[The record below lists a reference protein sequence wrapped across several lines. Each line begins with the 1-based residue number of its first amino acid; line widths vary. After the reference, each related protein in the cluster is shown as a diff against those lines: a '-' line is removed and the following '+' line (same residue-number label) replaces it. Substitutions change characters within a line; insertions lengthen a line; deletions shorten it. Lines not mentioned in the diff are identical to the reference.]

1 MTTSVRSHSSE
12 NGFPQTKTTFLIVCI
27 KDPFR
32 IICAKVSFFNV
43 VCPLCANVSET
54 EAKADVEEADRADA
68 ADADPEKIVALY
80 VRVSTAEQSLARQRQ
95 LTYDYATDRLGVAPS
110 SIQVY
115 TDKRSGTNTDRSGYA
130 DLMADLTG
138 GSIDRVV
145 VSEVSWLSR
154 SVRDFAEAV
163 ERIVDEHGAAL
174 HVLDMGLDLDPDD
187 RDPYTRAFLSVAATF
202 AELEADIKRENTRQ
216 GMAAAKSLGKQ
227 TSRPPFGFDVG
238 PEGYPSP
245 NDDFETALV
254 ILDRLDRGDSK
265 RSVANSA
272 GVSRQTVGR
281 IEQRREVYENYED

>member
-1 MTTSVRSHSSE
+1 MERLREPAATIRGG
-12 NGFPQTKTTFLIVCI
+12 GFVG
-27 KDPFR
+27 
-32 IICAKVSFFNV
+32 IINNV
-43 VCPLCANVSET
+43 VGNFDTLLAECHFVPHIAKRCPNTT
-54 EAKADVEEADRADA
+54 EFPISPAAVYRFNKA
-68 ADADPEKIVALY
+68 
-80 VRVSTAEQSLARQRQ
+80 
-95 LTYDYATDRLGVAPS
+95 
-110 SIQVY
+110 IQVY

-130 DLMADLTG
+130 DLMNDLASG
-138 GSIDRVV
+138 EIDRVV
-145 VSEVSWLSR
+145 VSEVSRLSR

-174 HVLDMGLDLDPDD
+174 HILDMGLNLDPDG

-216 GMAAAKSLGKQ
+216 GMAAAKALGKQ
-227 TSRPPFGFDVG
+227 TGRPPFGFDVG

-272 GVSRQTVGR
+272 GVSRRTVGR
-281 IEQRREVYENYED
+281 IEQRRDLYENYDD